1 MVNDIFPPCLRI
13 LLYSHERA
21 NSDNS
26 KFKIKIVIYLLRILV
41 DKQRSDYIMLSGM
54 SEVVVC
60 FASLDFQIYLQPL
73 KDRQVGRRSEM
84 LQNNTVF

>member
-1 MVNDIFPPCLRI
+1 MIS
-13 LLYSHERA
+13 SHLVYGFYFIHTSVPIQTIR
-21 NSDNS
+21 SL
-26 KFKIKIVIYLLRILV
+26 KIVIYLLRILV